1 MGLCPVRVETPPRKS
16 GLCSWMDR
24 EPNWTIYPVQ
34 TQTAGR
40 LPWPVA
46 NSNLDAEQVYD
57 TMVQKVSPQTI
68 KSAVIV

>member
-1 MGLCPVRVETPPRKS
+1 
-16 GLCSWMDR
+16 MDR

-34 TQTAGR
+34 TRTAGR